1 MENLFKQFFYL
12 ARAKFGES
20 RLQRGLPTE
29 SRVSGSEEMPR
40 VRSVIPNVVA
50 SGNDAG
56 EPFGAFA
63 LGRGKAVAASLVGR
77 LRYDLVNQLFSDHS
91 GQEGRGPR

>member
-1 MENLFKQFFYL
+1 MENLFKQIFDL

-29 SRVSGSEEMPR
+29 SRVSGSEEVPR

-63 LGRGKAVAASLVGR
+63 LAAERRSRRLFVVA
-77 LRYDLVNQLFSDHS
+77 S
-91 GQEGRGPR
+91 GTIW